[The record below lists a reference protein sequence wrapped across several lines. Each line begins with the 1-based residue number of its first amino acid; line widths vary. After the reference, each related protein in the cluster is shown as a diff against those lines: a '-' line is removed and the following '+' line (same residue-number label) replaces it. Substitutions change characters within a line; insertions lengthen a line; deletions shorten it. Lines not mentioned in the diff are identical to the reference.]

1 MKSNLMSTT
10 MIYIIRN
17 KPRFNA
23 HFSLLLKMLGQRQS
37 GMKDMGS
44 EMFEIVLHLTILSF
58 ASCMLSKLPRYKKRV
73 LIN

>member
-10 MIYIIRN
+10 IIYIIRN
-17 KPRFNA
+17 ETRFNA
-23 HFSLLLKMLGQRQS
+23 HSSLFLKMLGKRQS

-58 ASCMLSKLPRYKKRV
+58 ASCMLSKLLRYKNV
-73 LIN
+73 S